1 MGQRG
6 ENRLGLSE
14 DYRMNTELNEVEN
27 DFIEFM
33 AAKRN
38 KPLAEIKSEA
48 RIHNKC
54 SGRASKC
61 ER

>member
-1 MGQRG
+1 
-6 ENRLGLSE
+6 
-14 DYRMNTELNEVEN
+14 MNTELNEVEN

-38 KPLAEIKSEA
+38 RPLAEIKSEA